1 MNLSGKI
8 KKVLT
13 AIIIILSVLS
23 IGLVSFYANKKTITE
38 NYNLQESDIHGM
50 SIVLKQDSRQYLF
63 GGDNDVDW
71 IGSYTGGTNS
81 GVGKT
86 TISND
91 YLECS
96 TWGTWCGYEI
106 ATVNAVELS
115 NYSKLVFEFEEIS
128 RNGYIWGS
136 GLWLKNTWKIVDL

>member
-13 AIIIILSVLS
+13 TIIVILSVLS
-23 IGLVSFYANKKTITE
+23 IGLASFYAGKKIITE

-50 SIVLKQDSRQYLF
+50 SIVLKQNGREYLF
-63 GGDNDVDW
+63 GGDNDVEWVGDCV
-71 IGSYTGGTNS
+71 GGNNP
-81 GVGKT
+81 GVGTT

-96 TWGTWCGYEI
+96 TWGQWCAYQL
-106 ATVNAVELS
+106 ATVDAIELADC
-115 NYSKLVFEFEEIS
+115 SKLVFEFEEIS
-128 RNGYIWGS
+128 RNECVWS
-136 GLWLKNTWKIVDL
+136 SLLWVKNTR